1 MKTLEALILSRFD
14 PFYGPKIFLKA
25 PKSLEEDIVREIP
38 SLMELQTKEIF
49 IHIFKEIKTANLF
62 FKLPNQHA
70 RGGNESLMIS
80 IITDIKSDIS
90 LMLAH
95 DLLESFAQNLTNT
108 EDGYRAFDNKVK
120 DIQCDPEKLKEIEN
134 FFFSYFEP
142 IKPALRTIEMAENR
156 YQALFTAAK
165 DAIIIIKRKN
175 KIIVDANLKVEKL
188 VEQSREEIIGLHA
201 LELELFDQGLVDST
215 MVDHLIDNPPPIIS
229 RIKKS
234 TGKKLYLEVSVNEIK
249 LGDEHFIQ
257 YMFHDITD
265 IQVIE
270 EKLKEQVK
278 KMDILNTI
286 ISIANQA
293 NSLSELLTNILDNS
307 IDLFDLKGCSIY
319 LVDKSKKIARLK
331 VHKGFP
337 SYFIQQN
344 NKLDITKNPYEIVF
358 NKGVVLNNENFPELL
373 EQFFEGIEFGS
384 AAVLPL
390 FSKFEIIGS
399 INMIFK
405 GNKSLSSEEME
416 LIISL
421 GMELG
426 TAIERIQN
434 KEELR
439 QSEIRNNIL
448 LNHIPFSIFKIS
460 KYGVFLDIKLD
471 KKIEKIIEQVFA
483 TREFLGKNINDFL
496 PKEIAEETQINIEKA
511 LKENESIEMK
521 FVLPLKGN
529 QIIFQSNIVPLG
541 NKEVLVFLQN
551 LTRTW

>member
-14 PFYGPKIFLKA
+14 PFYGPIIFLKA
-25 PKSLEEDIVREIP
+25 PELLEDEIVKEIP
-38 SLMELQTKEIF
+38 SLMELQTKGIF
-49 IHIFKEIKTANLF
+49 IHIFKKIKTANLF
-62 FKLPNQHA
+62 FKLPNMHA

-80 IITDIKSDIS
+80 IITDTKSDIS

-95 DLLESFAQNLTNT
+95 ELLESFAQNLTGL
-108 EDGYRAFDNKVK
+108 EDGYKAFDNKVK
-120 DIQCDPEKLKEIEN
+120 DIQSNPEKLKEIEN
-134 FFFSYFEP
+134 FFFSYFES
-142 IKPALRTIEMAENR
+142 IKPALRTIKMAENR

-165 DAIIIIKRKN
+165 DAIIITNRKN
-175 KIIVDANLKVEKL
+175 GTLVDVNLEAEKL
-188 VEQSREEIIGLHA
+188 VDKSREEIIGLHA
-201 LELELFDQGLVDST
+201 LKLELFNEGLIDPT
-215 MVDHLIDNPPPIIS
+215 MVEHLIDNPPPIIS

-265 IQVIE
+265 IQVFE
-270 EKLKEQVK
+270 EKLKGQVK

-293 NSLSELLTNILDNS
+293 NNLSELLTNILDNS
-307 IDLFDLKGCSIY
+307 VDLFDLKGCCIY
-319 LVDKSKKIARLK
+319 LVSKSKNIASVK

-344 NKLDITKNPYEIVF
+344 NKLDINQSPYDIVF
-358 NKGVVLNNENFPELL
+358 KKGVVLNNENFPELL
-373 EQFFEGIEFGS
+373 VKFFEGIEADS

-399 INMIFK
+399 IYMIFK
-405 GNKSLSSEEME
+405 DTKSITPEEME

-439 QSEIRNNIL
+439 QSEISKNIL

-471 KKIEKIIEQVFA
+471 KKIKKIFEQAF
-483 TREFLGKNINDFL
+483 TSTEFIGKNINDFL
-496 PKEIAEETQINIEKA
+496 PKEIAEAAQINIEKA

-521 FVLPLKGN
+521 FILPLKGN
-529 QIIFQSNIVPLG
+529 QIVFQSNIVPLG

-551 LTRTW
+551 LTRT

>member
-25 PKSLEEDIVREIP
+25 PKSLEKHNVKEIP
-38 SLMELQTKEIF
+38 SLMELQTKGIF
-49 IHIFKEIKTANLF
+49 IHIFKKIKTANLF
-62 FKLPNQHA
+62 FKLPNKHA

-80 IITDIKSDIS
+80 IITDIKNDIS

-95 DLLESFAQNLTNT
+95 ELLESFAQNLADL
-108 EDGYRAFDNKVK
+108 EEGYKAFDNKVK
-120 DIQCDPEKLKEIEN
+120 DINSDPEKLKEIKN
-134 FFFSYFEP
+134 FFFSYFES
-142 IKPALRTIEMAENR
+142 IKPALRTIKMAENR

-165 DAIIIIKRKN
+165 DAIIITNRKN
-175 KIIVDANLKVEKL
+175 GTIVDVNLEAEKL
-188 VEQSREEIIGLHA
+188 VEKSREEIIGLHA
-201 LELELFDQGLVDST
+201 LKLELFDGGLIDPT
-215 MVDHLIDNPPPIIS
+215 MVEHLINNPPPIIS

-234 TGKKLYLEVSVNEIK
+234 TGKKLYLEVSVNEII

-265 IQVIE
+265 IQVFE
-270 EKLKEQVK
+270 EKLKGQVK

-307 IDLFDLKGCSIY
+307 IDLFDLKGCCIY
-319 LVDKSKKIARLK
+319 LVGKSKNIASVK

-344 NKLDITKNPYEIVF
+344 NKLDITKSPYEIVF

-373 EQFFEGIEFGS
+373 EQFFEGIEFNS

-390 FSKFEIIGS
+390 FSKFEIIGA
-399 INMIFK
+399 IYMIFK

-416 LIISL
+416 IVISL

-426 TAIERIQN
+426 TAVERIQN

-439 QSEIRNNIL
+439 QSEISKNIL

-460 KYGVFLDIKLD
+460 KNGVFLEIKLD
-471 KKIEKIIEQVFA
+471 KKIKKIFEQAF
-483 TREFLGKNINDFL
+483 TTTEFIGKTINDFL
-496 PKEIAEETQINIEKA
+496 PKEIADEAVINIEKA

-521 FVLPLKGN
+521 FILPLKDN
-529 QIIFQSNIVPLG
+529 QIVFQSNIVPLG
-541 NKEVLVFLQN
+541 NREVLVFLQN

>member
-1 MKTLEALILSRFD
+1 MEALILSRFD

-25 PKSLEEDIVREIP
+25 PKSLEDEIINEIP
-38 SLMELQTKEIF
+38 SLMELQTKGIF
-49 IHIFKEIKTANLF
+49 IHIFKKIKAANLF
-62 FKLPNQHA
+62 FKLPNEHA

-80 IITDIKSDIS
+80 IITDLKSNIS

-95 DLLESFAQNLTNT
+95 DLLESFARNLTNL
-108 EDGYRAFDNKVK
+108 EGIYLAFDNKVK
-120 DIQCDPEKLKEIEN
+120 DVQSDPIKLKEIEKY
-134 FFFSYFEP
+134 FFSYFES
-142 IKPALRTIEMAENR
+142 IKPALRTIRMAENR
-156 YQALFTAAK
+156 YQALFKAAK
-165 DAIIIIKRKN
+165 DAIVIINRKN
-175 KIIVDANLKVEKL
+175 GMIVDANLETEKL
-188 VEQSREEIIGLHA
+188 IEQSREEIIGLHA
-201 LELELFDQGLVDST
+201 LKLELFDEGLIDPS
-215 MVDHLIDNPPPIIS
+215 MIDYLIDNPPPIIS

-265 IQVIE
+265 LQVIE
-270 EKLKEQVK
+270 EKLKDQVK

-286 ISIANQA
+286 ISIANHA
-293 NSLSELLTNILDNS
+293 NNLRELLTDILDNS
-307 IDLFDLKGCSIY
+307 IELFDLKGCCIY
-319 LVDKSKKIARLK
+319 LVEKAGKLARVK

-337 SYFIQQN
+337 PYFIQQN
-344 NKLDITKNPYEIVF
+344 NRLDITKNPYEIVF
-358 NKGVVLNNENFPELL
+358 NKGVVLNNKNFPELL
-373 EQFFEGIEFGS
+373 DQFFEGIEFSS

-390 FSKFEIIGS
+390 FSKFEIIGAVF
-399 INMIFK
+399 MIFN
-405 GNKSLSSEEME
+405 GNKILSSEEME

-439 QSEIRNNIL
+439 RSEIRNNIL

-460 KYGVFLDIKLD
+460 KNGIFLDIKLD
-471 KKIEKIIEQVFA
+471 KNIKQIIEQTF
-483 TREFLGKNINDFL
+483 TTTEFIGKNINDFL
-496 PKEIAEETQINIEKA
+496 PKETAEETQNNIEKA
-511 LKENESIEMK
+511 LKINKSIEMK
-521 FVLPLKGN
+521 FVLPINDN
-529 QIIFQSNIVPLG
+529 QIIFKSNIVPLE